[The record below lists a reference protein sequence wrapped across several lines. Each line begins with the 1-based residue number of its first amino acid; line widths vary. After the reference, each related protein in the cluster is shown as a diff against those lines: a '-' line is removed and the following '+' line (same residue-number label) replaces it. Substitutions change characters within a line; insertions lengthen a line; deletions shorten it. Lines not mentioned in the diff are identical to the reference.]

1 LRLSELNVLLCA
13 LVAPA
18 NNAGTQQVG
27 RTVEVTQARDF
38 RELWSLTVGS
48 GSAWCVDFMIM
59 GVAAG
64 ALLVYSCFLGE
75 ILASVLGGGRLFLF
89 YLIRC
94 FGAAPACSH
103 F

>member
-1 LRLSELNVLLCA
+1 
-13 LVAPA
+13 
-18 NNAGTQQVG
+18 
-27 RTVEVTQARDF
+27 VEATQARDF

-48 GSAWCVDFMIM
+48 GSSWCVDFMIM

-75 ILASVLGGGRLFLF
+75 ILASVLGGGRRFVDF
-89 YLIRC
+89 ALIRC
-94 FGAAPACSH
+94 FGAAPAYSH